1 MIQRITERERIP
13 EILEM
18 AGRIKIWNFDIKEM
32 AIYLETNIANP
43 ALLVLMDD
51 DRQCFSISSVYRDMV
66 MPYIVIMF
74 AWSDPK
80 APAVSK
86 AEMEMIKDWA
96 RSIGIS
102 RIMISV
108 RKGLRAWKRRYGFK
122 FEGVLLTT
130 EVSNG

>member
-1 MIQRITERERIP
+1 
-13 EILEM
+13 M

-108 RKGLRAWKRRYGFK
+108 RKGVRAWRRRYGFK
-122 FEGVLLTT
+122 FEGVLLKM

>member
-108 RKGLRAWKRRYGFK
+108 RKGVRAWRRRYGFK
-122 FEGVLLTT
+122 FEGVLLKM

>member
-1 MIQRITERERIP
+1 MIQRISDRDRIP

-18 AGRIKIWNFDIKEM
+18 ARKIKIWHIDPQEL
-32 AIYLETNIANP
+32 AIYLETNIDSP

-51 DRQCFSISSVYRDMV
+51 DKRCFSVSSVYRDMV
-66 MPYIVIMF
+66 TPYIVIMF